1 MGDAMVTS
9 GEAARQLGVSV
20 SLLRKL
26 EALEVTPPA
35 RRLSR
40 FRVYTPVEVEFL
52 RHLLAQRK
60 ANRRARTPQ
69 AEPVSLS

>member
-1 MGDAMVTS
+1 MGDVVVTS
-9 GEAARQLGVSV
+9 GEAARQLGVST

-40 FRVYTPVEVEFL
+40 FRIYTVDEIEAL
-52 RHLLAQRK
+52 RQVITE
-60 ANRRARTPQ
+60 RRARVCQ
-69 AEPVSLS
+69 AEPDAA